1 MSNVKKHILDEI
13 MKIKS
18 RLFLEIIISCMMMFI
33 ISACEKEIIDKSS
46 NNSNTSLI
54 HKWSLE
60 AYIDYYDTLELSDK
74 HKKCYQITGWTSY
87 QPDCFNYII
96 EANLFLSLIS
106 CVNNNNSATYK
117 PNQSSIIHILRKT
130 KGENTS
136 TICIDNYDFQI
147 DGINMNSE
155 DEKSEVLH
163 SFINYMDRTYLN

>member
-1 MSNVKKHILDEI
+1 
-13 MKIKS
+13 MKIKR
-18 RLFLEIIISCMMMFI
+18 RLFLGLIISCIMMTI
-33 ISACEKEIIDKSS
+33 ISSCEKEIIDKSS
-46 NNSNTSLI
+46 CNSSNTTLI

>member
-1 MSNVKKHILDEI
+1 
-13 MKIKS
+13 
-18 RLFLEIIISCMMMFI
+18 
-33 ISACEKEIIDKSS
+33 
-46 NNSNTSLI
+46 
-54 HKWSLE
+54 
-60 AYIDYYDTLELSDK
+60 
-74 HKKCYQITGWTSY
+74 
-87 QPDCFNYII
+87 
-96 EANLFLSLIS
+96 LIS

-136 TICIDNYDFQI
+136 TICIGNYDFQI